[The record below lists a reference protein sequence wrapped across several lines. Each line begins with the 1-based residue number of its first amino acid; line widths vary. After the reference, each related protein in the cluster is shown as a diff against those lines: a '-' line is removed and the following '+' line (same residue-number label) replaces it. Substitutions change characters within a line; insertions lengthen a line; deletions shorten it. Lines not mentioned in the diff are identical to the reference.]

1 MELKYVKQIFNVI
14 ELQVLIVP
22 YGIEIQVNNSLI
34 LDFDFVLI
42 VPYGIEIFLNP
53 AETHGQDSF
62 NRTLWN

>member
-42 VPYGIEIFLNP
+42 VPYGIEM
-53 AETHGQDSF
+53 AE
-62 NRTLWN
+62 